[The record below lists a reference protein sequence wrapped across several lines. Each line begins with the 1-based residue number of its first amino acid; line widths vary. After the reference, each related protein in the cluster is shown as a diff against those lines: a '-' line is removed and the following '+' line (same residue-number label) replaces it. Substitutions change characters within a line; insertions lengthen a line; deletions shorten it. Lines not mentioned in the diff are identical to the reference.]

1 MKRRF
6 VLAVVGLLFAGH
18 LSAQPLRIADV
29 LVGVDNDVRVR
40 QSQELAELATSL
52 RYHIPILREVEARVG
67 IRGSVLGD
75 TIYGY
80 LRNEDIYALQIE
92 TNSFR
97 EIRAQKNWRNA
108 QIAALL
114 AEKALHWEEALFMR
128 YEACAAWYFMS
139 AKRTAEE
146 RLSQLLLQKQELL
159 RISAEQGLELSIKEV
174 VATEQDLLDIQ
185 NDLLETANTL
195 RENQLS
201 ISQLANVTDD
211 AVFLDTTDFITAKE
225 IAAYLAQSEP
235 AAIPAAVYQLRETLS
250 DLSEAAYKNAN
261 AQNHQVFNSLR
272 INYDNPLYLER
283 PSKFNTFN
291 NFSIRIGLRLPLP
304 GNNNFRS
311 SRALVE
317 WREDQQAAERIAET
331 LATQRIRQ
339 RLQLAQLLGLY
350 QQCSDQEQ
358 RSLTARLLSD
368 AALRPTLTAKEL
380 TDMEIIQQKLRLR
393 RISAAAN
400 ATQVYLQL
408 LLLDGRLH
416 SSERRNWLSRVGEE
430 W

>member
-1 MKRRF
+1 MKRRL
-6 VLAVVGLLFAGH
+6 VLAAVGLIIASH

-29 LVGVDNDVRVR
+29 LAGVENDVRVR

-97 EIRAQKNWRNA
+97 EIKAQKNWRNA

-128 YEACAAWYFMS
+128 YDACAGWYFMS
-139 AKRTAEE
+139 AKRAAEE

-174 VATEQDLLDIQ
+174 VSTEEDLLDIQ

-201 ISQLANVTDD
+201 ISLLANVAED
-211 AVFLDTTDFITAKE
+211 AALLDTTNFITVTE
-225 IAAYLAQSEP
+225 IAAYLAKSESASRP
-235 AAIPAAVYQLRETLS
+235 NAAYQLRESLS
-250 DLSEAAYKNAN
+250 DLSEAAFENAN
-261 AQNHQVFNSLR
+261 AQNHQVLNSLR

-283 PSKFNTFN
+283 PSRFNTFN

-331 LATQRIRQ
+331 LATQCIRQ

-393 RISAAAN
+393 RIEVAADV
-400 ATQVYLQL
+400 TQSYLQL
-408 LLLDGRLH
+408 LLLDGQLQ
-416 SSERRNWLSRVGEE
+416 STERRNWLSRVGEN

>member
-1 MKRRF
+1 MKRRL
-6 VLAVVGLLFAGH
+6 VLAAVGLLFASH
-18 LSAQPLRIADV
+18 LSAQSLRIADV
-29 LVGVDNDVRVR
+29 LAGVDNDVRVR

-52 RYHIPILREVEARVG
+52 RYHIPILREVEARIG

-97 EIRAQKNWRNA
+97 EIKAQKNWRNA

-114 AEKALHWEEALFMR
+114 AEKALHWEEALFIR
-128 YEACAAWYFMS
+128 YEACAVWYFMS
-139 AKRTAEE
+139 AKRVAEE

-174 VATEQDLLDIQ
+174 VSTEEDLLDIQ

-195 RENQLS
+195 RGNQLI
-201 ISQLANVTDD
+201 ISLLANVAED
-211 AVFLDTTDFITAKE
+211 AALLDTTNFITVTE
-225 IAAYLAQSEP
+225 IAAYLAKSES
-235 AAIPAAVYQLRETLS
+235 AARPTAAYQLRETLS
-250 DLSEAAYKNAN
+250 DLSEAAFENAN
-261 AQNHQVFNSLR
+261 AQNHQVLNSLR
-272 INYDNPLYLER
+272 LNYDNPLYLER
-283 PSKFNTFN
+283 PSRFNTFN

-331 LATQRIRQ
+331 LATQRVRQ

-350 QQCSDQEQ
+350 RQCSDQEQ

-368 AALRPTLTAKEL
+368 ATLRPTLTAKEL

-393 RISAAAN
+393 RIEVAADV
-400 ATQVYLQL
+400 TQAYLQL
-408 LLLDGRLH
+408 LLLDGQLQ
-416 SSERRNWLSRVGEE
+416 STERRNWLSRVDEN